1 MTSERMDSG
10 LHELTAADYRLAF
23 LIIVADYAATVG
35 IALLAIILDRPLT
48 TLVAIGC
55 IAGRQVAFLNLVHAA
70 AHYTLFSR
78 RRFNNWIDPVCGYP
92 ILTFVRRYRLF
103 HLLHH
108 RDIARKS
115 PDRFDYLHAQ
125 LPGPDVD
132 TAWLRAWH
140 IIVKP
145 LLGSAGFG
153 FVRNTVRGAIANP
166 QLGLTLATYWIVL
179 IVAFWRAGWLGF
191 LVTYWIVP
199 LVWLYPV
206 FFFWAE
212 MTDHYAVRD
221 EARNQRGLFY
231 SLFIKG
237 HEMYHAVHHR
247 YPRIPFYRMRAA
259 NRYLRSMGENIE
271 ESRGFVEFL
280 GILCRRAPIA
290 IAANS
295 GVAPAAVELSGGSS
309 DILRDVLH

>member
-1 MTSERMDSG
+1 MTHTRIASG
-10 LHELTAADYRLAF
+10 LHEFTAADDRLAL
-23 LIIVADYAATVG
+23 LIIAADYAAIVG
-35 IALLAIILDRPLT
+35 IAVLAIIVDNPLM

-55 IAGRQVAFLNLVHAA
+55 IAGRQVALLNLVHAA
-70 AHYTLFSR
+70 AHYTLFSK
-78 RRFNNWIDPVCGYP
+78 RRFNDRIDPIIGYP
-92 ILTFVRRYRLF
+92 ILTRVRPYRLF

-125 LPGPDVD
+125 LPVSDARTWV
-132 TAWLRAWH
+132 RAWH
-140 IIVKP
+140 VIVKP

-153 FVRNTVRGAIANP
+153 FVRGAVRAARENP
-166 QLGLTLATYWIVL
+166 RLGWKLAVYWIVL
-179 IVAFWRAGWLGF
+179 IAGFWRVGWLGF
-191 LVTYWIVP
+191 FVTYWILP

-212 MTDHYAVRD
+212 MSDHYAARD

-247 YPRIPFYRMRAA
+247 YPRIPFYRVRAA
-259 NRYLRSMGENIE
+259 NRYLRAMGENIE
-271 ESRGFVEFL
+271 ESRGFVDFVR
-280 GILCRRAPIA
+280 ILCRPAPSADSAFARA
-290 IAANS
+290 
-295 GVAPAAVELSGGSS
+295 VVERRRSS
-309 DILRDVLH
+309 T